1 MEERPNQRIIARP
14 PPPLPKSSLVAWV
27 TIAMFLVAF
36 LVTFSIYLF
45 LS

>member
-1 MEERPNQRIIARP
+1 MEERANQRIIARP
-14 PPPLPKSSLVAWV
+14 PPPLPKSSLAAWV

-36 LVTFSIYLF
+36 LVSIYLF